1 MLCTLLI
8 HGESIREMKLKS
20 TRHSPTLRDRQQH
33 TYNTRTYNN
42 RNIPKMKLNSYHMKH
57 RQTQISTPYIV
68 VENYIDVRRQ
78 TRLYLSRYRI
88 PAHRYPS
95 HSQQNSVNAEII
107 IKVCSYTRI
116 FSRSPGTEGCKP
128 HVS

>member
-1 MLCTLLI
+1 MHTTDPR
-8 HGESIREMKLKS
+8 ESIREMKLNWS

-33 TYNTRTYNN
+33 TSNTRTYNN

-57 RQTQISTPYIV
+57 RQTTNVNTVHCGGDYK
-68 VENYIDVRRQ
+68 IDVRRQ